1 MALPKNFNQ
10 NGKRVESLNNLTY
23 YSVNYDYTLTDLKGF
38 NQEQIDV
45 INYEINGVKKFTAL
59 DDESADLKINEW
71 FESLV
76 RQNIVESYTINK
88 KETKSFHD
96 KLVESKLLDMLEYN
110 K

>member
-10 NGKRVESLNNLTY
+10 NNKRVESLNNLSY
-23 YSVNYDYTLTDLKGF
+23 YTVDYDYVLTDLEGF
-38 NQEQIDV
+38 NQDQIDV

-59 DDESADLKINEW
+59 NDDVADRKINEW

-76 RQNIVESYTINK
+76 RQNIVKSYSINNK
-88 KETKSFHD
+88 DTTTFYD
-96 KLVESKLLDMLEYN
+96 KLVESKLMDMLEYN